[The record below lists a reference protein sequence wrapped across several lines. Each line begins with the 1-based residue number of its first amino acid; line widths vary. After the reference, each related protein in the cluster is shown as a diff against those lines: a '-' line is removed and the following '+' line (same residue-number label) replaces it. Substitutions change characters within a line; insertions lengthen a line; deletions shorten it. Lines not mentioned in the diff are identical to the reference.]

1 MRYVKTEN
9 TILAGE
15 LSPSSTAKIKL
26 INMQSD
32 ELLTINS
39 NVCTESTHI
48 PGTYLWNTSNIDSS
62 LFSNLTTPMNVL
74 YMMYNV
80 SDPTKTFKGKFV
92 IGGELN
98 NLSTITN
105 LDTSIK
111 NNNQLLTINQT
122 ELKTI
127 LSDADSGLPKLVVI
141 GNSTLS
147 AISNVGTKVDNN
159 YVLTS
164 QQLDTIKGLVS
175 RRKITFASTSV

>member
-1 MRYVKTEN
+1 
-9 TILAGE
+9 
-15 LSPSSTAKIKL
+15 
-26 INMQSD
+26 
-32 ELLTINS
+32 
-39 NVCTESTHI
+39 
-48 PGTYLWNTSNIDSS
+48 
-62 LFSNLTTPMNVL
+62 MNVL

-127 LSDADSGLPKLVVI
+127 LNDVDSGLPKLV
-141 GNSTLS
+141 SLS
-147 AISNVGTKVDNN
+147 ASNINATNNIGTKVDNN
-159 YVLTS
+159 YILTS